1 MTCVRASRATTT
13 LVSQPPHSPGKMAFI
28 LKWEHVCLQVP
39 MVEGNQD
46 EDLAVIASG
55 LAKANLTK
63 VEQMVADLA
72 QGEDKCTYQIIQN
85 GSRQGRPLL
94 VDSLGYTY
102 TVKVLFFFW
111 QGSDRNQTPVTLIG
125 SSNHHT
131 DGLVLTHWSYCSL
144 ALSYMYMYWYEI
156 S

>member
-1 MTCVRASRATTT
+1 
-13 LVSQPPHSPGKMAFI
+13 
-28 LKWEHVCLQVP
+28 

-111 QGSDRNQTPVTLIG
+111 QGSDRNHL
-125 SSNHHT
+125 
-131 DGLVLTHWSYCSL
+131 LLW
-144 ALSYMYMYWYEI
+144 
-156 S
+156 